1 MRMHELHDI
10 HEVLYCS
17 LLAPDQPP
25 QVVGRIVSRARA
37 RNANEGIT
45 GLLVFDGQR
54 FCQHV
59 EGPREKVRS
68 LMARL
73 EADRRHTDL
82 CVLFEG
88 SLAKRRYQRFE
99 IGLAQVE
106 EREDLADMHSLQG
119 AEALQRF
126 LLLRPRFDIAG

>member
-1 MRMHELHDI
+1 MHELHEI
-10 HEVLYCS
+10 LYCS
-17 LLAPDQPP
+17 LLAPDQPTA
-25 QVVGRIVSRARA
+25 VVGRIVSRARA
-37 RNANEGIT
+37 RNADDGIT

-54 FCQHV
+54 FCQHF

-73 EADRRHTDL
+73 EADRRHTEL

-88 SLAKRRYQRFE
+88 SLAARRYQRVE
-99 IGLAQVE
+99 MGLAQVE
-106 EREDLADMHSLQG
+106 EQEDLADIHPLQG

-126 LLLRPRFDIAG
+126 LSLRPRFDIAG